1 MKTSTPAMGPA
12 SGKGSAL
19 AEVWPLS
26 PLQEGMLFHAAFG
39 DEGPDV
45 YVIQR
50 TLTIDGPL
58 DAARWRAS
66 WQALLARHPAL
77 RASFHRRRSGEAVQL
92 VTREAALPWREAD
105 LSDLPEADALA
116 EVGRLAAREC
126 AERFDLGVAPLL
138 RLLLVRLG
146 PDRHCMV
153 LTAHH
158 ILLDGWSMPILF
170 DEATTAYAA
179 GGDTTALRRTASYR
193 DYLVWLGRQDKD
205 AARAAWRAE
214 LAGDGEPT
222 LVAPADP
229 ARAPMLPEQT
239 AADLP
244 AALTRALTGLARRHG
259 LTVNT
264 VVQGAWALLLARLS
278 GRDDVVYGTTVAGRP
293 PELPGVESMVGLFI
307 NTVPVRVRLDPGQ
320 PVAELLKDV
329 QARQSALLPHQHL
342 GLAEIQKHAGPGA
355 AFDTLVVYENY
366 PRPAAESA
374 GPGTFSFTTLGL
386 RQATHYPLTLG
397 ILPGDRLEVGV
408 SYRPDLVTAELARAL
423 TGRLVRVLEQMVAD
437 PSVPVGRIGVLG
449 ADERRQVVAA
459 WNATAAQVAGVSV
472 PELFA
477 RRVVSAPDAVAV
489 VDGWRTVQ
497 YGELDRESD
506 RLAVYLGGL
515 GVGRGERVAVVLER
529 SAELVVALLGVWKAG
544 AAYVPVDAGYPA
556 ERVAFMLGDC
566 GPAVVLCTEA
576 TRSAVPADAAGR
588 VVVLDDPQVRT
599 AVAACPAGAPRQAV
613 SAEDLAYVM
622 YTSGSTGV
630 PKGVAVPHGGVAA
643 LAGDPGWSLGP
654 DDAVLMHAPYAFDAS
669 LYEIWAPLARGA
681 RTVVAGTGVVDAQRV
696 REAVAAGVTAVH
708 LTAGSFRV
716 TAQEDPECFAGL
728 REVLTGGDV
737 VPAASVARVREAC
750 PEVSVRH
757 LYGPTE
763 TTLSATWHRLRP
775 GEPGTD
781 DVLPIGRPLPNRQAY
796 VLDTFLQPVPPDV
809 TGELYLA
816 GAGLARGYLD
826 RPGATAERFVAC
838 PFPPGMGVPP
848 AEGRGRMYRTGD
860 RARWTHGGELVFAGR
875 ADTQVKVRGYRIEPG
890 EIEAVLAAAPGVAQ
904 AAVVAREDRPGERRL
919 VGYVVPAE
927 AGADV
932 PAPDGQAL
940 REHAARTL
948 PDYMVPAAVLVLD
961 ALPVTA
967 NGKVDRKALPAPGFT
982 GRTAGRAPRTA
993 AEDILCGLFA
1003 ELLGLERVGA
1013 EDSFFRLGGDSI
1025 MSMQLAS
1032 RARRE
1037 GVLFSAQDVFE
1048 QETPGALA
1056 ATARLADEVRTA
1068 PDAGVGEVA
1077 WTPGMSA
1084 LGKYALSGGFAQW
1097 MIVTTPA
1104 GLRPDALTGGLA
1116 AVLDTHDMLRACVV
1130 HDEDGP
1136 RLVVPGRGTVDAA
1149 ALLTR
1154 TDAAGAPADTL
1165 DGLAERAAREAV
1177 ERLDTAAGVLVQAVW
1192 LDAGPA
1198 RPGRLALVV
1207 HHLVVD
1213 GVSWRIL
1220 LPDLRAACE
1229 AVADGRVPELD
1240 PVGTSFR
1247 QWAGALAAQ
1256 ATEDRRAAEL
1266 PDWTALFEDIAP
1278 PLGGRALDPVQDTLA
1293 GMSRRTWTLPGTTAA
1308 TLVGTAPGVFHCGVH
1323 EVLLATLAGAVAHA
1337 GPDGALV
1344 VDIEG
1349 HGREPVDGAD
1359 LSRTVGWFTSVHPV
1373 RLDVAGVDLDDAS
1386 AGGPGAG
1393 ELLKR
1398 VKEQSRA
1405 VPGDGLGH
1413 ALLRHLNPHTGPE
1426 LDTLPDAHIGFN
1438 YLGRFA
1444 GAGRAGAPGDA
1455 WQPAGTSVVGSSA
1468 DPRTPAP
1475 HALEA
1480 GAYVQDTPDG
1490 PELALV
1496 LGGPAAL
1503 WQDTA
1508 VERLGRRWLD
1518 LLDGLAAHTAD
1529 PAAGGHTASDFPLL
1543 DLGQDEVEEF
1553 EAGFADDTP

>member
-1 MKTSTPAMGPA
+1 MKTSPPATGPA

-26 PLQEGMLFHAAFG
+26 PLQEGMLFHAGFG
-39 DEGPDV
+39 EQGPDV

-58 DAARWRAS
+58 DTARWRAS
-66 WQALLARHPAL
+66 WQALVARHAAL
-77 RASFHRRRSGEAVQL
+77 RASFHRRKSGEAVQL
-92 VTREAALPWREAD
+92 VSREAALPWQETD
-105 LSDLPEADALA
+105 LSGLPEADALA
-116 EVGRLAAREC
+116 ETGRLAADAC

-138 RLLLVRLG
+138 RVLLVRLG
-146 PDRHCMV
+146 TDRHCMV

-170 DEATTAYAA
+170 DEASRVYAA
-179 GGDTTALRRTASYR
+179 GGDASVLRRTASYR
-193 DYLVWLGRQDKD
+193 DYLAWLGRQDKD

-229 ARAPMLPEQT
+229 ARTPALPDQIK
-239 AADLP
+239 ADLS
-244 AALTRALTGLARRHG
+244 ASLTRDLTDLARRHG
-259 LTVNT
+259 LTLNT
-264 VVQGAWALLLARLS
+264 VVQGAWAMLLARLS

-307 NTVPVRVRLDPGQ
+307 NTVPVRVRLDAGQ
-320 PVAELLKDV
+320 PVVEMLKDV

-342 GLAEIQKHAGPGA
+342 GLADIQKHAGPEAG
-355 AFDTLVVYENY
+355 FDTLVVYENY
-366 PRPAAESA
+366 PRPADEPA
-374 GPGTFSFTTLGL
+374 GPGTLSFTTLGL

-397 ILPGDRLEVGV
+397 ILPGDRLEVEV
-408 SYRPDLVTAELARAL
+408 SYRPDLIPAGPARAL
-423 TGRLVRVLEQMVAD
+423 TGRLVRVLEQLVAD
-437 PSVPVGRIGVLG
+437 PAAPVGRVGVLD
-449 ADERRQVVAA
+449 AAERHRAVAE
-459 WNATAAQVAGVSV
+459 WNATAAEAVTATV
-472 PELFA
+472 PQLFA
-477 RRVVSAPDAVAV
+477 ARVASAPDAVAV
-489 VDGWRTVQ
+489 TDGRQSAQ
-497 YGELDRESD
+497 YGGLDTASD
-506 RLAVYLGGL
+506 RLAAYLDGL
-515 GVGRGERVAVVLER
+515 GVGRGGRVAVVMER
-529 SAELVVALLGVWKAG
+529 SVDLITTLLAVWKAG

-556 ERVAFMLGDC
+556 ERVAFLLADS
-566 GPAVVLCTEA
+566 GPSVVLCTEA
-576 TRSAVPADAAGR
+576 TRAAVPADVAGQ
-588 VVVLDDPQVRT
+588 VVVLDDPEVRA
-599 AVAACPAGAPRQAV
+599 AVAEATGSQPAL
-613 SAEDLAYVM
+613 SADDLAYVM

-630 PKGVAVPHGGVAA
+630 PKGVGVPHGSVAA
-643 LAGDPGWSLGP
+643 LVADRGWALGP
-654 DDAVLMHAPYAFDAS
+654 DDAVLMHAPHAFDAS
-669 LYEIWAPLARGA
+669 LFEIWVPLVSGA
-681 RTVVAGTGVVDAQRV
+681 RVVVAGAGAVDAQRV

-716 TAQEDPECFAGL
+716 AAQEDPECFAGL

-737 VPAASVARVREAC
+737 VPAGSVARVRAAC
-750 PEVSVRH
+750 PEVAVRH

-763 TTLSATWHRLRP
+763 TTLSATWHRLPP
-775 GEPGTD
+775 GGSAP
-781 DVLPIGRPLPNRQAY
+781 DVLPVGRPLANRQAY
-796 VLDTFLQPVPPDV
+796 VLDAFLQPVPPGVD
-809 TGELYLA
+809 GELYLA
-816 GAGLARGYLD
+816 GTGLARGYLD

-838 PFPPGMGVPP
+838 PFPPG
-848 AEGRGRMYRTGD
+848 GRMYRTGD
-860 RARWTHGGELVFAGR
+860 LAHWTYDGELVFAGR
-875 ADTQVKVRGYRIEPG
+875 ADTQVKVRGYRVEPG
-890 EIEAVLAAAPGVAQ
+890 EVEAALAAAPGVAQ

-919 VGYVVPAE
+919 VGYVVAAKEYADGPALE
-927 AGADV
+927 
-932 PAPDGQAL
+932 GQAL
-940 REHAARTL
+940 REHVARTL
-948 PDYMVPAAVLVLD
+948 PDHMVPAAVLVLD

-967 NGKVDRKALPAPGFT
+967 NGKVDRKALPAPDFAGKA
-982 GRTAGRAPRTA
+982 AGRAPRTV

-1013 EDSFFRLGGDSI
+1013 EDGFFALGGDSI
-1025 MSMQLAS
+1025 MSMQLAT

-1048 QETPGALA
+1048 QETPGGLA
-1056 ATARLADEVRTA
+1056 AVARLADAVRAA

-1077 WTPGMSA
+1077 WTPAMAA
-1084 LGKYALSGGFAQW
+1084 LGEYALSGEFAQW
-1097 MIVTTPA
+1097 MVVTTPA
-1104 GLRPDALTGGLA
+1104 GLRPDVLTGGLA
-1116 AVLDTHDMLRACVV
+1116 AVLDTHDMLRARVA
-1130 HDEDGP
+1130 HGEGGP

-1154 TDAAGAPADTL
+1154 VDAADTPAGTL
-1165 DGLAERAAREAV
+1165 DDLADRVAREATGQ
-1177 ERLDTAAGVLVQAVW
+1177 LDTAAGRLVRAVW
-1192 LDAGPA
+1192 LDAGPTE
-1198 RPGRLALVV
+1198 PGRLALVV
-1207 HHLVVD
+1207 HHLVMD

-1229 AVADGRVPELD
+1229 AVAAGRTPELD

-1256 ATEDRRAAEL
+1256 ATGDRRAAEL
-1266 PDWTALFEDIAP
+1266 PAWTALFEDVAP
-1278 PLGGRALDPVQDTLA
+1278 PLGGRALDPAVDTLA
-1293 GMSRRTWTLPGTTAA
+1293 GLEWHTWTVAGATAA
-1308 TLVGTAPGVFHCGVH
+1308 TLVGKAPGVFHCGVH
-1323 EVLLATLAGAVAHA
+1323 EVLLATLAGAAAHDRPA
-1337 GPDGALV
+1337 AALV
-1344 VDIEG
+1344 VDVEG

-1373 RLDVAGVDLDDAS
+1373 RLDVSGIGLDEARQ
-1386 AGGPGAG
+1386 GGPAAG

-1398 VKEQSRA
+1398 VKEQARA

-1413 ALLRHLNPHTGPE
+1413 GLLRHLNPHTAPE

-1490 PELALV
+1490 PELTLT
-1496 LGGPAAL
+1496 LGRPAGL
-1503 WQDTA
+1503 WPHEA

-1518 LLDGLAAHTAD
+1518 LLAGLAAHTGD

-1553 EAGFADDTP
+1553 EAGFADGAP